1 MARSV
6 TLALRHALTSLTLLL
21 CLFNVP
27 IWAAPATANAVCQAT
42 PKSSAP
48 AGSHWYYRVDRS
60 SQRKCWYL
68 AAQGQTVR
76 RAVSRVT
83 SRTQK
88 VANVAP
94 FPTTDPIVMKPPS
107 EFKPTDEAYWL
118 VEQASLTASTLDAQ
132 TLNPPVAPTALPASG
147 AMPPQQDNAEETPQ
161 SDSRLEELIEP
172 LVSGDQTVSAPARE
186 RMSTIKFGLLAL
198 ALTSLLASLTLYI
211 VGLIGVGRPAPILD
225 LNRKAP
231 LQKRATPGWLQSSRS
246 PERKREH
253 SARELLTP
261 GAKQQAA

>member
-1 MARSV
+1 MSPYALTFILSPVRQCSNRNPGQTTTHICLLGHRGICSVLRGRSRIRDALRPNSDGELPSSCCTAIRRGAPMARSV

-42 PKSSAP
+42 PKSSA

-94 FPTTDPIVMKPPS
+94 FPTTDPIVM
-107 EFKPTDEAYWL
+107 
-118 VEQASLTASTLDAQ
+118 
-132 TLNPPVAPTALPASG
+132 
-147 AMPPQQDNAEETPQ
+147 
-161 SDSRLEELIEP
+161 
-172 LVSGDQTVSAPARE
+172 
-186 RMSTIKFGLLAL
+186 
-198 ALTSLLASLTLYI
+198 
-211 VGLIGVGRPAPILD
+211 
-225 LNRKAP
+225 
-231 LQKRATPGWLQSSRS
+231 
-246 PERKREH
+246 
-253 SARELLTP
+253 
-261 GAKQQAA
+261 